1 MILAGWQLAV
11 PDVRAAMAFEWMLA
25 WRRRR
30 QRGTIL
36 VGLLPILFASIV
48 VLLKSLGIIPVLSV
62 DILPGVMALGYLP
75 VFLVVVPLLLG
86 TSLVGREAE
95 AGTLTFLLV
104 RPISRASLLLGK
116 FVGAW
121 AVACVLLCGSLLV
134 VNVILLG
141 ADGFRDAG
149 LALRVIP
156 GNLGVLCLGALAYA
170 ALFTLV
176 GLVSSRPALVGLF
189 VAFVWE
195 VGIPVLPGTI
205 RNFTIRHHLVGLL
218 PGDSIPAYARL
229 TLQPPDAPIA
239 LLWLLGGSAMM
250 LLLSI
255 AIFTR
260 RDYP

>member
-1 MILAGWQLAV
+1 LAGWQLAL

-30 QRGTIL
+30 QRGTIV
-36 VGLLPILFASIV
+36 VGLLPILFAAIV
-48 VLLKSLGIIPVLSV
+48 VALKSVGIIPVMAI
-62 DILPGVMALGYLP
+62 DILPGIMALGYLP
-75 VFLVVVPLLLG
+75 VFVVVLPLMLG
-86 TSLVGREAE
+86 TSLIGREAE
-95 AGTLTFLLV
+95 AGTLAFLLI

-121 AVACVLLCGSLLV
+121 AVACVLLCGSLVV

-149 LALRVIP
+149 SALGVVP
-156 GNLGVLCLGALAYA
+156 GNLAVLCVGALAYA

-195 VGIPVLPGTI
+195 VGIPVLPGAI
-205 RNFTIRHHLVGLL
+205 RNLTIRHHLVGLL

-229 TLQPPDAPIA
+229 TLQPPDAPVA
-239 LLWLLGGSAMM
+239 LLWLLGGTALM
-250 LLLSI
+250 LLLSM